1 MTHLKEVAEK
11 NQEPIEKKLKPKS
24 RDTVISAIQYGQAR
38 KIDDKNTLNQL
49 IADGKRRLS
58 AKSHSLVQ
66 LKDGGFVPKGPL
78 LQTAKTLKE
87 SGKKNLFF
95 NTRLGGPKNNNPLKR
110 TNSAVGQRAKS
121 PSNNE
126 EDGKYD
132 FYMYRLQEKSKVE
145 RANNF
150 NNFSNVRRIVDQP
163 ITDGLNIPP
172 EARKRM
178 ELRMHTRD
186 QLKQ

>member
-1 MTHLKEVAEK
+1 M
-11 NQEPIEKKLKPKS
+11 
-24 RDTVISAIQYGQAR
+24 
-38 KIDDKNTLNQL
+38 NQL
-49 IADGKRRLS
+49 IADGKKRLS
-58 AKSHSLVQ
+58 KKSQSLVQ

-78 LQTAKTLKE
+78 LHTAKTLTE

-110 TNSAVGQRAKS
+110 TNSAAGERAKS
-121 PSNNE
+121 VGTNE

-145 RANNF
+145 KASAF
-150 NNFSNVRRIVDQP
+150 NNFSNVRRIVDKP
-163 ITDGLNIPP
+163 IADGLNIPP
-172 EARKRM
+172 EARRRM

-186 QLKQ
+186 